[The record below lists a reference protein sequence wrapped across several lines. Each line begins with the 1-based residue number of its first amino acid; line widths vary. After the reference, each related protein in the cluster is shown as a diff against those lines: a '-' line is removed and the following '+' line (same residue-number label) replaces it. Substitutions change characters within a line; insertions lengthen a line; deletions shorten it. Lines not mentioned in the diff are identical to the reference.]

1 MKCTKGLYLKV
12 KEKLQQ
18 GNSKRSIANELG
30 LSRRSIDRIATY
42 IDKIQEV
49 KSEGRVVDSERVT
62 IVAALKIS
70 HELLMIR
77 NGSSFDIDEFKRRIA
92 TLKKK
97 IDGVIASKDM

>member
-1 MKCTKGLYLKV
+1 MGRDFCIVCPEDEQEEIQLAAAYL
-12 KEKLQQ
+12 
-18 GNSKRSIANELG
+18 N
-30 LSRRSIDRIATY
+30 
-42 IDKIQEV
+42 DKIQEV

>member
-1 MKCTKGLYLKV
+1 MGRDFCIACPEDEQEEIQLAAAYL
-12 KEKLQQ
+12 
-18 GNSKRSIANELG
+18 N
-30 LSRRSIDRIATY
+30 
-42 IDKIQEV
+42 DKIQEV
-49 KSEGRVVDSERVT
+49 KSDGRVVDSERVT